1 MIQISLCLVALMVLG
16 LGVLVWRA
24 RPEAPA
30 NRSFG
35 AVTFFSAVW
44 IVGVAFLYSGGNLA
58 FWARVPFVGAS
69 LLPAALL
76 TFVRWYPT
84 PTRWLGTSAL
94 SLGFSLGV
102 FFAIV
107 SLTTTLVVKDA
118 LITIAGPVRQTG
130 ALYPLFAVYFLLA
143 WLVAL
148 VVLLSKWSRA
158 RGQARVQLLYL
169 SLGFAVSTTGG
180 IAANLVL
187 PIVFGT
193 STYQWI
199 GPLFSLALVA
209 LIAHGII
216 RHRVMDV
223 RVVIHRSLTFVL
235 ALAVS
240 LIPVGGLLA
249 LAWPRLSD
257 HLAAE
262 ELFAVF
268 GAVVVVSILIPLIRD
283 AAGRLLDRYVY
294 RTHVNYQRTLRE
306 ASAALTR
313 VLDLR
318 VVLQFVTHT
327 VSAAT
332 NSEGA
337 AVYLDVAMPK
347 AYSRFKRAIAER
359 GHPQSYFDTPDTA
372 PEELFSVL
380 SRTKDLLVTDE
391 LGHERLTPD
400 REQLHHELTRLS
412 WALVLPLVSEATVIG
427 AIVVGPKLSG

>member
-199 GPLFSLALVA
+199 GPLFSQIDQ
-209 LIAHGII
+209 LIGVRRILKMSGIHACRTCEADPVHAGLKRMLEDRRI
-216 RHRVMDV
+216 QQHVGCAFNGMCIDV
-223 RVVIHRSLTFVL
+223 T
-235 ALAVS
+235 
-240 LIPVGGLLA
+240 
-249 LAWPRLSD
+249 
-257 HLAAE
+257 
-262 ELFAVF
+262 
-268 GAVVVVSILIPLIRD
+268 
-283 AAGRLLDRYVY
+283 
-294 RTHVNYQRTLRE
+294 
-306 ASAALTR
+306 SAAVRGGKMKEYFGPLTDFGR
-313 VLDLR
+313 KRRFSKIALNKFY
-318 VVLQFVTHT
+318 VVD
-327 VSAAT
+327 
-332 NSEGA
+332 G
-337 AVYLDVAMPK
+337 
-347 AYSRFKRAIAER
+347 
-359 GHPQSYFDTPDTA
+359 
-372 PEELFSVL
+372 
-380 SRTKDLLVTDE
+380 LV
-391 LGHERLTPD
+391 
-400 REQLHHELTRLS
+400 
-412 WALVLPLVSEATVIG
+412 
-427 AIVVGPKLSG
+427 